1 MRTLIIPL
9 FFVLTSLVPKSPKV
23 IYIQP
28 LGNVDTAVISHVK
41 KSVED
46 FYGFRC
52 IIKNTVPLSKDILAD
67 SKKRYEANRIIKK
80 FNSVQ
85 NILII
90 TEKDIVYHDKVR
102 NVKEWG
108 ILGLGYRPGT
118 TCVISTFRMK
128 RNVSKQKFEDRLQK
142 VSIHE
147 VGHNLG
153 IDHCTKNP
161 VCIMNDARGSIK
173 QIDKERIFICDF
185 CRKSIR

>member
-9 FFVLTSLVPKSPKV
+9 FFIVASLVPKTPKV

-28 LGNVDTAVISHVK
+28 LGNVDTSVISHVK
-41 KSVED
+41 KSVEN
-46 FYGFRC
+46 FYGFKC
-52 IIKNTVPLSKDILAD
+52 VVKNTVPLSEDILAD
-67 SKKRYEANRIIKK
+67 SKTRYEANRILKK
-80 FNSVQ
+80 FKSGH
-85 NILII
+85 NILVV
-90 TEKDIVYHDKVR
+90 TEKDIVYHDKER

-128 RNVSKQKFEDRLQK
+128 KNVTHIKFYDRLQK
-142 VSIHE
+142 ISIHE
-147 VGHNLG
+147 IGHNLG

-161 VCIMNDARGSIK
+161 ICIMNDAKGSIK
-173 QIDKERIFICDF
+173 QVDKEKLFICDF